1 MKFGLLIL
9 LIALLVVMVL
19 YLGKGPK
26 ADRVS
31 QGLADLDKAK
41 GATLEPIMRQVEAA
55 VEAYADENGSAP
67 ENLEALVPRYLAGE
81 DFLIDP
87 WGTRLRLEKDDRQ
100 QSALVSAGPDRIFS
114 TGDDSRRSL

>member
-1 MKFGLLIL
+1 MKSGLLIL
-9 LIALLVVMVL
+9 LIVLLVVLVL

-41 GATLEPIMRQVEAA
+41 DATLGPILQQVEAA
-55 VEAYADENGSAP
+55 VEAYTDDNGSAP
-67 ENLEALVPRYLAGE
+67 ESLEELVPRYLARE
-81 DFLIDP
+81 DLLIDP

-100 QSALVSAGPDRIFS
+100 RSALVSAGPDRIFS
-114 TGDDSRRSL
+114 TGDDRRRSL